1 MIDVASDELE
11 QRTWHESVQLAA
23 EGTFFD
29 GLSMVE
35 LYPECVTDMKKASQI
50 DDSSEFVETIDV
62 CFLNA
67 NLDADIA

>member
-1 MIDVASDELE
+1 M
-11 QRTWHESVQLAA
+11 QLAA

-67 NLDADIA
+67 NLDAEIA